1 MQRFTPSPFMNDYD
15 LLKSIQVMRDEV
27 VYGVKLIVDR
37 ILSNAIINGNNSELA
52 TLYRECELD
61 LEIEDNL
68 DPCNGVEITTAWLFD
83 FNMVYTNSASASIK
97 ARVTFF
103 DSYGL
108 TTMNNLSDY
117 NPDLHRYKIDIIDF
131 M

>member
-83 FNMVYTNSASASIK
+83 FNMVYTHSAYASIK

-108 TTMNNLSDY
+108 TTMNNLADY